1 MAESYSKNG
10 IKLRHPFPCP
20 KCRSGL
26 TPVIVTKQTEHGETI
41 RRRGCKECGHK
52 WFTLQEPEYL
62 LPVGSVKWS
71 GSQLVLVQPE
81 ADLPR

>member
-10 IKLRHPFPCP
+10 VKLRHSFPCP

-52 WFTLQEPEYL
+52 WFTFQEPEYL
-62 LPVGSVKWS
+62 LPVGSVKWR

-81 ADLPR
+81 AALPQ